1 MIFIIYY
8 SFKRMI
14 NIIAKC
20 SIDSIVDY
28 IESDKMYNIYFITSV
43 NNNNLRGTESF
54 KINNSITY
62 IKKSR
67 VIKKS
72 LIFLN
77 ENDELVIPSIDYDI
91 RYVLV
96 EEI

>member
-1 MIFIIYY
+1 
-8 SFKRMI
+8 MI

-43 NNNNLRGTESF
+43 NNNNSRGAESF

-77 ENDELVIPSIDYDI
+77 ENDELVIPSIDFDV
-91 RYVLV
+91 RYVLI

>member
-1 MIFIIYY
+1 
-8 SFKRMI
+8 MI

-43 NNNNLRGTESF
+43 NNNNSRGSESF

-77 ENDELVIPSIDYDI
+77 ENDEIVIPTIEFDT
-91 RYVLV
+91 RYVLI

>member
-1 MIFIIYY
+1 
-8 SFKRMI
+8 
-14 NIIAKC
+14 
-20 SIDSIVDY
+20 
-28 IESDKMYNIYFITSV
+28 MYNIYFITSV
-43 NNNNLRGTESF
+43 NNNNSRGAESF

-77 ENDELVIPSIDYDI
+77 ENDELIIPNIEFDV
-91 RYVLV
+91 RYVLI